1 MNVVSNRYDMVSSA
15 YEIPGTQFVF
25 MAFDYTIFAVYTD
38 NMLEIRLAWPDACRI
53 SKFISDQGLR
63 NMMEYSATMV
73 VQSIEEECKYAHYQY
88 HRGVETVPL
97 PQIRQI
103 GIASKIDLSKKRR
116 RIAER

>member
-1 MNVVSNRYDMVSSA
+1 MNVVSNRYDMASSA

-73 VQSIEEECKYAHYQY
+73 VQSIEEECKYAHQQY
-88 HRGVETVPL
+88 HKGVEIVPSL
-97 PQIRQI
+97 QIPQIE
-103 GIASKIDLSKKRR
+103 IAPKIDFSKKRR
-116 RIAER
+116 RITER